1 MELTKRIIQF
11 LHEGMWTVDESQ
23 LNVAQRVGLTGL
35 RWLVITYNCF
45 MRNNLPSHASAL
57 TYSCLLAFVPVLSII
72 YALASGFNWGDE
84 IEMRLRSGFDDSF
97 GGEISDKL
105 FEFIHRY
112 IENTH
117 NGIFLGVGII
127 FLLFTITMLSSSI
140 ETAFNTI
147 WDAKTSRNVYRQ
159 IIDYTAVFVLFPLLI
174 VATSG
179 LSVYLMT
186 VAGEYSDYVAISGT
200 MHFFLKNIP
209 LILSALCFTLLF
221 KYMPNTTVHWCSV
234 IMPGILSGILFQL
247 LQHFYFQYQFKLTSY
262 NAIYGSFAALPLF
275 MLWLQISW
283 YICLACGQLS
293 YAIQHGA
300 DYMFTRDSANLSRRD
315 HDSLCLYIMDGICNR
330 FARGE
335 TPFTY
340 DQIAQT
346 SGLPLHLV
354 RGLMDEML
362 AAGLINE
369 VYSGVGKES
378 AYQPAVDINVITP
391 NFVIHKLD
399 CQGQGHLTNSW
410 TMSNDLW
417 ARFSTLR
424 NGLSLTE
431 GDTPIHLQSKPKQDE
446 TELSGD

>member
-97 GGEISDKL
+97 GGEISEKL

-186 VAGEYSDYVAISGT
+186 VAGEYSD
-200 MHFFLKNIP
+200 
-209 LILSALCFTLLF
+209 
-221 KYMPNTTVHWCSV
+221 
-234 IMPGILSGILFQL
+234 
-247 LQHFYFQYQFKLTSY
+247 
-262 NAIYGSFAALPLF
+262 
-275 MLWLQISW
+275 
-283 YICLACGQLS
+283 
-293 YAIQHGA
+293 
-300 DYMFTRDSANLSRRD
+300 
-315 HDSLCLYIMDGICNR
+315 
-330 FARGE
+330 
-335 TPFTY
+335 
-340 DQIAQT
+340 
-346 SGLPLHLV
+346 
-354 RGLMDEML
+354 
-362 AAGLINE
+362 
-369 VYSGVGKES
+369 
-378 AYQPAVDINVITP
+378 
-391 NFVIHKLD
+391 
-399 CQGQGHLTNSW
+399 
-410 TMSNDLW
+410 
-417 ARFSTLR
+417 
-424 NGLSLTE
+424 
-431 GDTPIHLQSKPKQDE
+431 
-446 TELSGD
+446 

>member
-97 GGEISDKL
+97 GGEISEKL

-209 LILSALCFTLLF
+209 LILSALCFMLLF
-221 KYMPNTTVHWCSV
+221 KYMPNTTVHWRSV

-262 NAIYGSFAALPLF
+262 NAIYGSFAALPSSCF
-275 MLWLQISW
+275 GCRSR
-283 YICLACGQLS
+283 G
-293 YAIQHGA
+293 
-300 DYMFTRDSANLSRRD
+300 TSAW
-315 HDSLCLYIMDGICNR
+315 
-330 FARGE
+330 
-335 TPFTY
+335 P
-340 DQIAQT
+340 
-346 SGLPLHLV
+346 
-354 RGLMDEML
+354 
-362 AAGLINE
+362 AA
-369 VYSGVGKES
+369 S
-378 AYQPAVDINVITP
+378 
-391 NFVIHKLD
+391 
-399 CQGQGHLTNSW
+399 
-410 TMSNDLW
+410 
-417 ARFSTLR
+417 
-424 NGLSLTE
+424 
-431 GDTPIHLQSKPKQDE
+431 
-446 TELSGD
+446 